1 MDKTREVLKML
12 EGSHNFASFA
22 MNKKSRLQTKR
33 SPDQQEK
40 IVTVR
45 DEEFF
50 IRTMDKI
57 EIKQVS
63 PPLSPE
69 LCPVYDSFDF
79 YTVEFRAK
87 AYFQNQVRY
96 CCLIYVG
103 SWINTAFSYTPLY
116 ILE

>member
-45 DEEFF
+45 TFL
-50 IRTMDKI
+50 K
-57 EIKQVS
+57 
-63 PPLSPE
+63 
-69 LCPVYDSFDF
+69 
-79 YTVEFRAK
+79 EFRTPHK
-87 AYFQNQVRY
+87 YW
-96 CCLIYVG
+96 LG
-103 SWINTAFSYTPLY
+103 S
-116 ILE
+116 